1 MRLFSLFSDQKS
13 AVASSSPL
21 PQLDTVNAEA
31 YCAGR
36 HAHRDLI
43 ARSMVEECLCDGRL
57 DGDFTLCHV
66 GFVGTHQGVGHGV
79 VVADVGD
86 GNTAQQSYAVGLEQG
101 GVDDAS
107 ILQHALQ
114 ETDAPQ
120 QASLLALG
128 GMVFEILAEV
138 ALVARF
144 GNGVAHTGEFCGFK
158 VVEFVG
164 YLVEAFL

>member
-31 YCAGR
+31 HCAGR

-43 ARSMVEECLCDGRL
+43 ASPMVEERLCDGRL
-57 DGDFTLCHV
+57 DRDFALCHI
-66 GFVGTHQGVGHGV
+66 GLVGTHYGVGHGA
-79 VVADVGD
+79 VVADIGE
-86 GNTAQQSYAVGLEQG
+86 GNAAQQSYAVGLEQG
-101 GVDDAS
+101 RVDDAC

-120 QASLLALG
+120 QATLLALG
-128 GMVFEILAEV
+128 GMVLEVFAEV

-144 GNGVAHTGEFCGFK
+144 CNGVAHTGEFCGFK